1 MSLFSRSHFK
11 IKMHIYFDICFRI
24 AKGSKHR
31 CVLVGN
37 CVLNIVCCLRNQ
49 PVCLLYLGVGY
60 HMVAEKAP
68 GCDPSNVYSFLG
80 KYVPGVEKES
90 DVGAELTFRLPQE
103 SSPNFPS

>member
-1 MSLFSRSHFK
+1 
-11 IKMHIYFDICFRI
+11 
-24 AKGSKHR
+24 
-31 CVLVGN
+31 
-37 CVLNIVCCLRNQ
+37 
-49 PVCLLYLGVGY
+49 
-60 HMVAEKAP
+60 MVAEKAP